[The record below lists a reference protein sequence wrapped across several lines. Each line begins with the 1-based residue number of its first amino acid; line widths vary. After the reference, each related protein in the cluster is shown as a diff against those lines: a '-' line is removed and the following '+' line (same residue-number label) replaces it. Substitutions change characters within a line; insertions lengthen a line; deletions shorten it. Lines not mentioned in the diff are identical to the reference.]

1 MSKFLEIADRQ
12 LREIEKKT
20 KEKPPGDEQARCL
33 WICTRIREMIIAA
46 QVREELGKSIT
57 VNERNI
63 EETFKMI

>member
-46 QVREELGKSIT
+46 QVREKYYS
-57 VNERNI
+57 
-63 EETFKMI
+63 